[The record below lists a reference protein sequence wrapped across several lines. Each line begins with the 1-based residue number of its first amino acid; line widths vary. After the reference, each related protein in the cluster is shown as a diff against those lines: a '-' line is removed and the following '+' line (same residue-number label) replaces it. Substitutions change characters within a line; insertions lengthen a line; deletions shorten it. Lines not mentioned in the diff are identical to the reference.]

1 MPEISTLLQSL
12 IAYLDQQT
20 LESKHRMATNTEVS
34 ALIQQGSSAI
44 KDILVEA
51 TNTPAPAKK
60 TRTKAAIESV
70 KTEGSEPSVAAHR
83 EFTSE
88 GSEPVSELRQELHE
102 QHAAEVAHDKALSEK
117 DAKAVAQYQA
127 DAAHAIA
134 LDEAK
139 AKAKA
144 DAARLAA
151 MNAEKPAE
159 LDYEKD
165 VAPAIRNHAIDV
177 NKRGAVMDAL
187 ATYNVKNGKALAPKD
202 YASFLKHL
210 EEQVVAASLGL
221 DWFDYMDS
229 LEAKA

>member
-20 LESKHRMATNTEVS
+20 LESKHRLATHTEVS
-34 ALIQQGSSAI
+34 ALIQQGYDAI
-44 KDILVEA
+44 KGIAVEA

-60 TRTKAAIESV
+60 TRTKAVIESV
-70 KTEGSEPSVAAHR
+70 KAEGA
-83 EFTSE
+83 
-88 GSEPVSELRQELHE
+88 EPVAELRQELHE

-117 DAKAVAQYQA
+117 DAKALAQYQA

-134 LDEAK
+134 LEEAK

-144 DAARLAA
+144 DAERLAA

-187 ATYNVKNGKALAPKD
+187 LTYGVKNGKALAPKD

-210 EEQVVAASLGL
+210 EEQVAAAALGM
-221 DWFDYMDS
+221 DWYDYMDS

>member
-20 LESKHRMATNTEVS
+20 LESKHRMATNTGVPALTQPGS
-34 ALIQQGSSAI
+34 AAI
-44 KDILVEA
+44 TDIVAE
-51 TNTPAPAKK
+51 APAKK
-60 TRTKAAIESV
+60 TRTKAVVESV
-70 KTEGSEPSVAAHR
+70 KA
-83 EFTSE
+83 E
-88 GSEPVSELRQELHE
+88 GSEPV
-102 QHAAEVAHDKALSEK
+102 AEPVAEPTLSDK
-117 DAKAVAQYQA
+117 DAKALAQYQA
-127 DAAHAIA
+127 DAAHEIA
-134 LDEAK
+134 LEEAK

-144 DAARLAA
+144 DAERLAA

-187 ATYNVKNGKALAPKD
+187 FTYGVKNGKALAPKD

-210 EEQVVAASLGL
+210 EEQVAASALGL
-221 DWFDYMDS
+221 DWYDYMDS
-229 LEAKA
+229 LEA